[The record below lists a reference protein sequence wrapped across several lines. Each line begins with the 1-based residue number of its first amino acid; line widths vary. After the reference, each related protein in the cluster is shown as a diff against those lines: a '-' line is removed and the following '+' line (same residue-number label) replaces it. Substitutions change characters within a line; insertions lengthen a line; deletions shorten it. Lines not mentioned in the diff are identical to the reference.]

1 MLDVGV
7 IYYRNY
13 KVLCHKHVK
22 IEHQRNLQPE
32 YAEYSIK
39 VITKYCLAIIMS
51 SVILTCK
58 QINLVFLSLC
68 EIWLF
73 VCFCY
78 FYF

>member
-1 MLDVGV
+1 MLEVGV

-13 KVLCHKHVK
+13 KVLCHKYVK

-39 VITKYCLAIIMS
+39 VITKFCLAIIMS

-58 QINLVFLSLC
+58 
-68 EIWLF
+68 
-73 VCFCY
+73 
-78 FYF
+78 